1 MIDYRVQTF
10 PKPGFVFV
18 SFWTYFIEYVK
29 RIRSKFWQPT
39 RSSPDMLKSV
49 MQVKEKWKKKWASSH
64 TPRCNIARECCTLCI
79 PLLWKVVLVNQV
91 VNHKWILVIKDT
103 HNGLTVVSL
112 SLAKLFLSSKRSK
125 LREKKIET
133 KFPVDMHI
141 YMVCPSQ
148 LQSFR
153 KFCWAVSE

>member
-10 PKPGFVFV
+10 PKTGFVFV

-103 HNGLTVVSL
+103 HNGLTLGFFFTKIKQEIFTLNIQNQEVYP
-112 SLAKLFLSSKRSK
+112 SS
-125 LREKKIET
+125 IT
-133 KFPVDMHI
+133 
-141 YMVCPSQ
+141 C
-148 LQSFR
+148 
-153 KFCWAVSE
+153 